1 VRQLS
6 GSGNIRY
13 APRPDATPEAER
25 SALAAVYRYLLDCRA
40 RKAVAH
46 SEKEIAQKERRPHDL
61 TDVTTK
67 APPTQKPE
75 SERSSRM
82 GVGVTQTEPITA
94 MRAVLQIEDAEVV
107 DSKFTDQ
114 KGREQKQF
122 ATTLKVLSG
131 AGERDGETFTEW
143 FSFPA
148 SGDIG
153 PKTKAGQML
162 SAVLGEE
169 AQAETLDELA
179 AKLVGKT
186 FAAQVGTSK
195 DGQHAR
201 VVHDTISAVP
211 QQTAVGD
218 RLVGGGDGP
227 EEDVENAP
235 W

>member
-1 VRQLS
+1 
-6 GSGNIRY
+6 
-13 APRPDATPEAER
+13 
-25 SALAAVYRYLLDCRA
+25 
-40 RKAVAH
+40 
-46 SEKEIAQKERRPHDL
+46 
-61 TDVTTK
+61 
-67 APPTQKPE
+67 
-75 SERSSRM
+75 M
-82 GVGVTQTEPITA
+82 GVGVKQTDPITA
-94 MRAVLQIEDAEVV
+94 MRAVLKIEEAEVV

-114 KGREQKQF
+114 KGRGQQQF

-153 PKTKAGQML
+153 PKSKTGQML
-162 SAVLGEE
+162 TATLGEN
-169 AQAETLDELA
+169 ARAETLEELA

-195 DGQHAR
+195 DGQYAR

-211 QQTAVGD
+211 HQAAAGD
-218 RLVGGGDGP
+218 KPVSDGDGP
-227 EEDVENAP
+227 EEDLEDIP